1 MRNEI
6 VNLFLTVDE
15 VNIKELLS
23 LAALNDDSLCMN
35 DLIAE

>member
-1 MRNEI
+1 MRNET
-6 VNLFLTVDE
+6 VNLLLTVDE
-15 VNIKELLS
+15 DTIKELLS